1 MCASMLQ
8 GNQRIKGMCM
18 CVCVCVCVWGG
29 GGGGGGRGEY
39 GVNVTAISCETP
51 CKETF
56 GLSHVGFFP
65 R

>member
-8 GNQRIKGMCM
+8 GNQRMNDM
-18 CVCVCVCVWGG
+18 CVCVCVCGGRGG
-29 GGGGGGRGEY
+29 GGGKRKY
-39 GVNVTAISCETP
+39 GVNVTVISCETP

-56 GLSHVGFFP
+56 GLSHVGFFS